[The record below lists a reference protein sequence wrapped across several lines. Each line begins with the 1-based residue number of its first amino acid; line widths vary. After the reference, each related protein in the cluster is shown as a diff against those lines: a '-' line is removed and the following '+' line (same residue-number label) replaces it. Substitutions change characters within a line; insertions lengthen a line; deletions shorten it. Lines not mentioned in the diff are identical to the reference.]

1 MDDDLV
7 DVLIVLGVLM
17 LGVIGLLVL
26 LAMHAKRFRRLFRC
40 FKNEEDTP
48 IKVKRTT
55 IKVVRRAHTITAEE
69 GKSVA
74 SKTPVSR
81 VFSSPLP
88 EHGHLPS
95 PGTTKELLFIVPKS
109 PTYKAEMAHSVVSA
123 HTSNSTGSSYLPSQI
138 HAMPKRRCST

>member
-55 IKVVRRAHTITAEE
+55 IKNKSKHCTQKGYFLHHYPSTDIFPAPVRQ
-69 GKSVA
+69 KS
-74 SKTPVSR
+74 
-81 VFSSPLP
+81 FSSSCPNRQHIRQKWLTVWSQLIRATQQAAHISQAKYMQCRSDVVQH
-88 EHGHLPS
+88 E
-95 PGTTKELLFIVPKS
+95 TLLLIGFKVI
-109 PTYKAEMAHSVVSA
+109 
-123 HTSNSTGSSYLPSQI
+123 
-138 HAMPKRRCST
+138 